1 LGWRF
6 PGRQDDTYPEA
17 SARLRVL
24 SFSALIAGDVS
35 EPSEET
41 MDYRET
47 MIAEQG
53 QTMAE
58 YAVVLTVI
66 TVAIVVTL
74 SVLSTSIIG
83 LVSSVVTAM

>member
-1 LGWRF
+1 
-6 PGRQDDTYPEA
+6 
-17 SARLRVL
+17 
-24 SFSALIAGDVS
+24 
-35 EPSEET
+35 